1 MSSSAKAVKK
11 IFARLV
17 EQGDIYLG
25 EYEGWYCIPD
35 ESFFTENKLVDGKM
49 KAKRLTYNEIENYT
63 NEFGEDAWDFRGG
76 FYNDGTETTPWCR
89 HIWVGETRIK
99 RKKK

>member
-1 MSSSAKAVKK
+1 MEFDSVVKK
-11 IFARLV
+11 
-17 EQGDIYLG
+17 
-25 EYEGWYCIPD
+25 
-35 ESFFTENKLVDGKM
+35 FFSEHPEDLVDGKL
-49 KAKRLTYNEIENYT
+49 KAKRLTYNEIEDYSNQ
-63 NEFGEDAWDFRGG
+63 FGSSAWDFRGG